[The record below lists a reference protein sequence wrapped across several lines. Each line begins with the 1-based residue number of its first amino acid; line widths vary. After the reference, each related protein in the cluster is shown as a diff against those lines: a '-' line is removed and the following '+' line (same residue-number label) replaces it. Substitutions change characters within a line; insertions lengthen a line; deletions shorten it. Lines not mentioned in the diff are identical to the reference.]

1 MHTPHRFLTLMS
13 IKEIQVR
20 RKEASTHL
28 PNEVVAGAKF
38 KIGSI
43 FDGERPLSGLTR
55 EQEKK
60 YLPIILGIDADD
72 REFARAVRAYWAE
85 KAVTVPSIGTV
96 LNITVDEHGE
106 PVKLE
111 NWIDFQWLQR
121 HPHVASNKQ
130 SMLRDA
136 TIRAYIHDPE
146 RVEQNQNKKIINRK
160 ASYLEY
166 MKLTDARKKDAG
178 RIDRIVRILLG
189 VNPNNLS
196 DIQKENQ
203 LETVAYND
211 PERFYSVVTDKDLDT
226 RAEIESMLEDDV
238 LVRIGAHIKFG
249 TDTLGHSMEE
259 AIEFFKDR
267 NNSATVSAL
276 RSRHA
281 AGVKGEGVA
290 MTDLQ

>member
-1 MHTPHRFLTLMS
+1 MS
-13 IKEIQVR
+13 VKEIQVR

-28 PNEVVAGAKF
+28 PTEVVAGAKF

-85 KAVTVPSIGTV
+85 KAVSIPSIGTV
-96 LNITVDEHGE
+96 LNITLDSDGE

-111 NWIDFQWLQR
+111 NWIDYQWLKK
-121 HPHVASNKQ
+121 HPHVASNKT
-130 SMLRDA
+130 SMLRDT

-146 RVEQNQNKKIINRK
+146 RVEMSENKKIVNRK

-166 MKLTDARKKDAG
+166 MKLTDKKKGDSG
-178 RIDRIVRILLG
+178 RMDRVVRILLG

-203 LETVAYND
+203 LEAIAYND
-211 PERFYSVVTDKDLDT
+211 PERFFAVVTDKDIDV

-267 NNSATVSAL
+267 NNSATLSAL

-281 AGVKGEGVA
+281 AGVKSEGVA
-290 MTDLQ
+290 MSDLQ

>member
-1 MHTPHRFLTLMS
+1 MAIREVQ
-13 IKEIQVR
+13 IR
-20 RKEASTHL
+20 RKEATTHL
-28 PNEVVAGAKF
+28 PTEVVAGAKF

-85 KAVTVPSIGTV
+85 KAVSVPSIGTI
-96 LNITVDEHGE
+96 LNITEDEDGE

-111 NWIDFQWLQR
+111 NWIDYQWLLK

-130 SMLRDA
+130 SMLRDS
-136 TIRAYIHDPE
+136 TIRAFVHDPE
-146 RVEQNQNKKIINRK
+146 KVEQSTHKKIVNRK

-166 MKLTDARKKDAG
+166 MKLTDGKKGDP
-178 RIDRIVRILLG
+178 DRMDRVVRILLG
-189 VNPNNLS
+189 VNPNNLTQ
-196 DIQKENQ
+196 IQKENQ

-211 PERFYSVVTDKDLDT
+211 PERFYAVVTDKDIDV
-226 RAEIESMLEDDV
+226 RAEIESMLEDDI
-238 LVRIGAHIKFG
+238 LARIGAHIKFG

-267 NNSATVSAL
+267 NNSATLSAL

-281 AGVKGEGVA
+281 AGVKGDSVA
-290 MTDLQ
+290 MTDLS